1 MTPLPKPVKRV
12 KPVRPAINAGNL
24 EHYVQAI
31 KAVKAKPGPKC
42 WCPACQKFGR
52 AFRVKKSPSGSSY
65 WAHEGCGAKMLPR
78 KPVAKK
84 RKGKKANLGR
94 EADRLWSL
102 VVRKKGRC
110 EVEGCPGRGV
120 LQAAHGFSRRYRNTR
135 WMQINGFAL
144 CQGCHVRFTYDPLA
158 WDDYLRIAWGPLIY
172 DEMKAL
178 ARQKFDPSELP
189 AIIAGLREE
198 LAR

>member
-1 MTPLPKPVKRV
+1 MTPLPKPSKRT
-12 KPVRPAINAGNL
+12 KKRKLLRPAINAGNM
-24 EHYVQAI
+24 EQYVQAI
-31 KAVKAKPGPKC
+31 KAMPKAPKC
-42 WCPACQKFGR
+42 WCPSCQEFGP
-52 AFRVKKSPSGSSY
+52 AYRVTVDGRGY
-65 WAHEGCGAKMLPR
+65 WAHEGCGAKTLPR
-78 KPVAKK
+78 KPLRKK